1 MIRDKLSIFKL
12 LHRNSLNQKIFMGTE
27 KGLLCDPVYCSSGSF
42 KNILMNKFLFIC
54 LFTPICFSQRNY
66 IPSKNNI

>member
-1 MIRDKLSIFKL
+1 MPFNAATQK
-12 LHRNSLNQKIFMGTE
+12 SLNQKIFMGTE
-27 KGLLCDPVYCSSGSF
+27 KGLLCDPVYYSSGSF
-42 KNILMNKFLFIC
+42 KNIMMNKFLFIC